1 MTNTGHFINSQ
12 WSDCA
17 DNFFQAVNPT
27 NNQPLPPRFAQGGAA
42 DVDQAATAAMAA
54 AVSYGDLPDTV
65 RANFLRTVAEAI
77 DLHGDEITAAA
88 TQETALPAARL
99 TNERGRTVNQLRMF
113 ADLIEQGDYLD
124 LRHDDALPSREPIPR
139 PDLRLRQIPI
149 GTVAVFGASNF
160 PLAFSVA
167 GGDTASALAAGCPVI
182 VKGHPAHPHTSAI
195 IASAMGEAIT
205 KCHMPT
211 GVFSLLQGA
220 TPQLSQ
226 DLVMHDKIDAVGFT
240 GSLTAGR
247 ALFDAA
253 CARPRPIPLYAEMG
267 SINPIFLLPAA
278 AAQHADI
285 AVGWAQ
291 SLALG
296 GGQFCTNPGVIFCP
310 AKEAD
315 AFAKAADA
323 ALTKTHTMLTPGIAD
338 TYRRAL
344 KDAVTVAKSYGEEKH
359 SSDGCMVDAAIL
371 HCHYRQWSE
380 NIFLHQE
387 IFGPAG
393 IVVAYDNMKQLGEAA
408 QELAG
413 QLTATLWLTSEDSD
427 NARLLLPVLQRK
439 AGRLLCNGFP
449 TGVEVADA
457 MMHGGPYPAA
467 TYPATSVGAMA
478 IRRFLRPVCY
488 QNFPT
493 NILPAVLQ

>member
-12 WSDCA
+12 WSDCV

-54 AVSYGDLPDTV
+54 AMPYGDLPDTV

-88 TQETALPAARL
+88 IQETALPAARL

-139 PDLRLRQIPI
+139 PDLRLMQIPI

-195 IASAMGEAIT
+195 IASAIGEAIT

-315 AFAKAADA
+315 AFAKSCRCGIDQNTYHAN
-323 ALTKTHTMLTPGIAD
+323 PG
-338 TYRRAL
+338 Y
-344 KDAVTVAKSYGEEKH
+344 
-359 SSDGCMVDAAIL
+359 C
-371 HCHYRQWSE
+371 
-380 NIFLHQE
+380 
-387 IFGPAG
+387 
-393 IVVAYDNMKQLGEAA
+393 
-408 QELAG
+408 
-413 QLTATLWLTSEDSD
+413 
-427 NARLLLPVLQRK
+427 
-439 AGRLLCNGFP
+439 GRLSPRAERRCDGGKIIWRGKAQFRRL
-449 TGVEVADA
+449 
-457 MMHGGPYPAA
+457 HG
-467 TYPATSVGAMA
+467 
-478 IRRFLRPVCY
+478 
-488 QNFPT
+488 
-493 NILPAVLQ
+493 